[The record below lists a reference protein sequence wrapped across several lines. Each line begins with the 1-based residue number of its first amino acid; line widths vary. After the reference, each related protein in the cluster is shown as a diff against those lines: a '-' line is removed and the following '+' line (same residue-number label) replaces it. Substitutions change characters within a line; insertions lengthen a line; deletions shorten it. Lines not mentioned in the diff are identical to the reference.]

1 MNGLGSG
8 LMDLIGGGLGFLL
21 TLCVFSYL
29 LGDNALFRIAIHIF
43 VGVAA
48 GFVAAMAIRSVIFP
62 QLIIPLFSSIL
73 TEKLTVLPLILLS
86 ILLFAKAFRRLS
98 FLGSPVMAF
107 LVGVGAAAAVGGAL
121 LGTLFPQFQATIQL
135 FDTQAMGQAGKDVV
149 LELAKGVVIMLGV
162 VVAFASFQFNT
173 GIIKNPSLRALW
185 NLIYWAGRIIVAV
198 TLGAI
203 FAGVYLASLAA
214 LTERLSALVN
224 FLVSLFSVP

>member
-1 MNGLGSG
+1 MSG
-8 LMDLIGGGLGFLL
+8 IGDLIGGTIGFLL

-43 VGVAA
+43 IGVAA

-62 QLIIPLFSSIL
+62 HLIAPLFSPIMVD
-73 TEKLTVLPLILLS
+73 KLWVLPPLLFS
-86 ILLFAKAFRRLS
+86 LMLFAKAFPRLS

-107 LVGVGAAAAVGGAL
+107 LVGAGAAAAVGGAL
-121 LGTLFPQFQATIQL
+121 LGTLFPQFSASVQL
-135 FDTQAMGQAGKDVV
+135 FDTQAISRAGKDSVI
-149 LELAKGVVIMLGV
+149 ELTKGVVIMLGI

-185 NLIYWAGRIIVAV
+185 NLIYWGGRIIVAI

-214 LTERLSALVN
+214 LTERLSTLWTY
-224 FLVSLFSVP
+224 LTQLFILP